1 MVKAAK
7 FMVLV
12 AGLMG
17 LIAFFLP
24 LFSVDVAGKSFTVSA
39 FQAVRGVEAVKA
51 NLEKQAGEKM
61 QNDPQAQKAVADLDD
76 VLTKVK
82 SYLFIMYAPAALLL
96 LLGVIGVV
104 KQRFGR
110 GFGVL
115 SLLLGLITFGFWALL
130 FFAAGEAK
138 KEQAEATFG
147 LGLGVH
153 LLLGTGILGFLGG
166 VTNTVKPDRD

>member
-17 LIAFFLP
+17 LVAFFLP
-24 LFSVDVAGKSFTVSA
+24 LFSFEFQGKPFTVSA
-39 FQAVRGVEAVKA
+39 FTAVRGGEAVMSHLSSEAGVKA
-51 NLEKQAGEKM
+51 DNSAEV
-61 QNDPQAQKAVADLDD
+61 QKVVADMDELMK
-76 VLTKVK
+76 KVRPFL
-82 SYLFIMYAPAALLL
+82 YLMYAPAALLV
-96 LLGVIGVV
+96 LLGIIGVV

-110 GFGVL
+110 GFGIL
-115 SLLLGLITFGFWALL
+115 SLLLGLVTFGFWALV
-130 FFAAGEAK
+130 FFAMGEAK
-138 KEQAEATFG
+138 KDQTDVAVG
-147 LGLGVH
+147 VGLGVH